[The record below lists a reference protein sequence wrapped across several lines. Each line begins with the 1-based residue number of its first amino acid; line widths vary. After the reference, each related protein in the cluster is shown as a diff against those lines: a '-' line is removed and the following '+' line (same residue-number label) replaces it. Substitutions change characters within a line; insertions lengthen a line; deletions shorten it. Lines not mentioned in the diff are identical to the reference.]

1 MTPTYR
7 QIRTGLRQKYKCH
20 SEHTSFISTSFRH
33 SNIPPEITDVILE
46 LWRPTTRS
54 RYESVLRRWHSFAIS
69 RNETPYSPDVTA
81 VLAFLH
87 GMYRN
92 GCLYRGLCAARC
104 ALSSSITIKC
114 YLKLSDQ
121 PLVSRHLNGIYNR
134 HPPLPK
140 YVDIWNLT
148 LLLKYYEQKENND
161 CLKFKELVKKT
172 LILFI
177 ILGARR
183 KQVLFKLSVDNI
195 VFKENKVILLP
206 NKTLKHTKAN
216 RPLEP
221 LIYHHCPDNEI
232 HIYC

>member
-1 MTPTYR
+1 M
-7 QIRTGLRQKYKCH
+7 
-20 SEHTSFISTSFRH
+20 
-33 SNIPPEITDVILE
+33 
-46 LWRPTTRS
+46 
-54 RYESVLRRWHSFAIS
+54 
-69 RNETPYSPDVTA
+69 
-81 VLAFLH
+81 AFLH
-87 GMYRN
+87 GIYRN
-92 GCLYRGLCAARC
+92 GCLYRGLRAARC

-172 LILFI
+172 VMLFN

-183 KQVLFKLSVDNI
+183 KHALFKLSVGNI

-206 NKTLKHTKAN
+206 SKTLKHTKAN

-221 LIYHHCPDNEI
+221 LIYHHYPDNEI
-232 HIYC
+232 HMHC